1 MDPSVLALYACCLLA
16 LAGGAGVIV
25 LRNPVHAAISLL
37 FTMLALGGAYAMLQA
52 HLLAAL
58 QILIYAGAIVI
69 LIVYVIMLLDQG
81 REEIPHPFYLLG
93 AVAGV
98 PVAVVLLAIGAPAFF
113 GATAGPEPLENGPE
127 LCTDCES
134 VASTV
139 KKPNGDEK
147 RVSGCEDLVDTDG
160 DGFTDCNDPDCH
172 DHQVCYGTVRAVGG
186 NLLGR
191 FVLPFEVASVLLL
204 AGIAGSIL
212 LTGRRP
218 KELEDA
224 LPSPAIAP
232 APVPELVEAEGRG
245 GRV

>member
-16 LAGGAGVIV
+16 LAGGAGVVV

-58 QILIYAGAIVI
+58 QVLIYAGAIVI

-81 REEIPHPFYLLG
+81 REDVPHPFYELG
-93 AVAGV
+93 AAIGV
-98 PVAVVLLAIGAPAFF
+98 PVAVVLLFIAAPAFL
-113 GATAGPEPLENGPE
+113 GSSAGPEPLISGPE
-127 LCTDCES
+127 ACTDCES
-134 VASTV
+134 AAVTMKNPDGSSRTTT
-139 KKPNGDEK
+139 
-147 RVSGCEDLVDTDG
+147 GCEDFADTDG

-172 DHQVCYGTVRAVGG
+172 DNELCYGTVRAVGG
-186 NLLGR
+186 SLLGP

-218 KELEDA
+218 KDLEDV
-224 LPSPAIAP
+224 LPAPQIAP
-232 APVPELVEAEGRG
+232 APVPELHEGGRG
-245 GRV
+245 GDA

>member
-37 FTMLALGGAYAMLQA
+37 FTMLALGGAYAMMQA

-58 QILIYAGAIVI
+58 QVLIYAGAIVI

-81 REEIPHPFYLLG
+81 REEVPHPFYPLG
-93 AVAGV
+93 VAIGV
-98 PVAVVLLAIGAPAFF
+98 PLAVLLVVISAPAFM
-113 GATAGPEPLENGPE
+113 GASAGPEPLITGPE
-127 LCTDCES
+127 DCTNCES
-134 VASTV
+134 AAVMV
-139 KKPNGDEK
+139 KKPDGSLVEA
-147 RVSGCEDLVDTDG
+147 SGCEDYVDTDN

-172 DHQVCYGTVRAVGG
+172 DNQLCYGTVRAVGG
-186 NLLGR
+186 SLLGP

-218 KELEDA
+218 KELEDVIA
-224 LPSPAIAP
+224 GPAIAP
-232 APVPELVEAEGRG
+232 APGPQVVSGEGRG
-245 GRV
+245 QA

>member
-1 MDPSVLALYACCLLA
+1 MDPSVIALYACCLLA

-58 QILIYAGAIVI
+58 QVLIYAGAIVI

-81 REEIPHPFYLLG
+81 REDAPHPFSLLG
-93 AVAGV
+93 VAIGV
-98 PVAVVLLAIGAPAFF
+98 PLAVVLTLVAAPAFI
-113 GATAGPEPLENGPE
+113 GAGSGPEPLISGPE
-127 LCTDCES
+127 DCTNCES
-134 VASTV
+134 MAVAV
-139 KKPNGDEK
+139 KKPGGGTEQ
-147 RVSGCEDLVDTDG
+147 VTGCQDYVDTDG
-160 DGFTDCNDPDCH
+160 DGFTDCNDPDCS
-172 DHQVCYGTVRAVGG
+172 DNQVCYGTVRAVGG
-186 NLLGR
+186 SLLGK

-218 KELEDA
+218 KGLEA
-224 LPSPAIAP
+224 AVGAPAIAP
-232 APVPELVEAEGRG
+232 GPVPHIVPSPDRGEG
-245 GRV
+245 